1 MLIKENLS
9 FYPGKYW
16 NGGTLQNFQRDEKV
30 VITTEFYVQEKQYIK
45 QIRHNKVGIP
55 VGCVPTAAV
64 AATRCQYWGV
74 SIRQTTPPPLADP
87 VRRQT
92 SPSRQT
98 PNSLSCRARGA
109 EEN

>member
-45 QIRHNKVGIP
+45 QIRHNKVF
-55 VGCVPTAAV
+55 
-64 AATRCQYWGV
+64 Q
-74 SIRQTTPPPLADP
+74 
-87 VRRQT
+87 
-92 SPSRQT
+92 
-98 PNSLSCRARGA
+98 
-109 EEN
+109 